1 VNCDILL
8 GEIVVIFGTA
18 VIKEAQFSLEETHA
32 QPGGTSAHGE
42 ITVIVGE
49 GDRFGNGVLQ
59 RQCKKQLLVA
69 GGTVHRPVLGRLER
83 LQRKCLFPEFRVGE
97 DGQKLRH
104 IENVLIVVLFQQCK
118 GILCGM
124 PHVLFVDFDQLAA
137 GVGIDAVD
145 PEKQFDGFLFVAGQ
159 GKQKFET

>member
-1 VNCDILL
+1 M
-8 GEIVVIFGTA
+8 
-18 VIKEAQFSLEETHA
+18 
-32 QPGGTSAHGE
+32 
-42 ITVIVGE
+42 
-49 GDRFGNGVLQ
+49 
-59 RQCKKQLLVA
+59 
-69 GGTVHRPVLGRLER
+69 
-83 LQRKCLFPEFRVGE
+83 
-97 DGQKLRH
+97 
-104 IENVLIVVLFQQCK
+104 LFQQCK